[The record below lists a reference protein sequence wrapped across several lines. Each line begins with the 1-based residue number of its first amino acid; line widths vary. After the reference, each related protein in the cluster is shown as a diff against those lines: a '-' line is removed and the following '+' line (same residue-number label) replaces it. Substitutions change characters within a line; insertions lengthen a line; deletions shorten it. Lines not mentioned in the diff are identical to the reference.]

1 MYLYEQ
7 LLKDALTTITNREL
21 GAEINVPA
29 TTINDWIILGKKP
42 RLGTLEKIA
51 EWAKLPV
58 ASMLLEADDTGH
70 TQTIINLIEKLTPDQ
85 KLQTALYLKHLV
97 AHPPPQNAAP

>member
-7 LLKDALTTITNREL
+7 LLRDALTTLTTREL
-21 GAEINVPA
+21 GAEINVPSS
-29 TTINDWIILGKKP
+29 TINDWIILGKKP

-58 ASMLLEADDTGH
+58 ASMLLETNDSGH
-70 TQTIINLIEKLTPDQ
+70 TQTILNLIGKLTPDQ
-85 KLQTALYLKHLV
+85 RQQAVLYLKHLA
-97 AHPPPQNAAP
+97 AHPQPQNVAP

>member
-7 LLKDALTTITNREL
+7 LIRDALVTLTTREL

-29 TTINDWIILGKKP
+29 STINDWIILGKKP

-58 ASMLLEADDTGH
+58 ASMLLEADNAGH
-70 TQTIINLIEKLTPDQ
+70 TQTLLTTIERLTHDQ
-85 KLQTALYLKHLV
+85 KKQAIKQIMQITELNRAS
-97 AHPPPQNAAP
+97 